1 MMESD
6 KMIDVEM
13 NAGKNG
19 GIDTET
25 ALFSEA
31 GASKP
36 NQVLRIFPPGGKL
49 RLGELM
55 KNILC

>member
-1 MMESD
+1 
-6 KMIDVEM
+6 MIDAEM

-31 GASKP
+31 RVSKP
-36 NQVLRIFPPGGKL
+36 NRVLRTFPPGGKL
-49 RLGELM
+49 RLGEPM
-55 KNILC
+55 ENVPC